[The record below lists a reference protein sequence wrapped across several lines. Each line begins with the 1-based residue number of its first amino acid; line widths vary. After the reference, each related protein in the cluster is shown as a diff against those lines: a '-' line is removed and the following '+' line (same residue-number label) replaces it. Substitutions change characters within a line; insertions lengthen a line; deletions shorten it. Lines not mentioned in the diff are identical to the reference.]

1 MGLKDQLENNP
12 TLIILGVLLAGFVS
26 GVGAMTFLEEREK
39 ALKEEIIKELKQ
51 QNTALKQSNSSLSQ
65 TNAELAENNQ
75 ELDKAI
81 RRVLVDYVNVEAIA
95 KGKPLGGEN
104 SVVPEVRKEIL
115 RADRGEISNISRDP
129 SSWVNNRLG
138 L

>member
-1 MGLKDQLENNP
+1 MSLKDQLENNP
-12 TLIILGVLLAGFVS
+12 TIIILGVLLAGFMS

-51 QNTALKQSNSSLSQ
+51 QNASLEKDNSALTASN
-65 TNAELAENNQ
+65 E

-81 RRVLVDYVNVEAIA
+81 RKVLVNYVNVEALA

-104 SVVPEVRKEIL
+104 AVVPQVRAEIL
-115 RADRGEISNISRDP
+115 RADKGEISNIARDP
-129 SSWVNNRLG
+129 SSWVGDRLG